1 MFLFIHSNDLLKPLF
16 SYKYAVPFFHSTQ
29 KLKIHQRALTLLH
42 VTSASLD
49 CLLLFCPLLGDSA
62 LRWVSSPLWL
72 FLADTDFLPGD
83 LLPLEPFPADLVLS
97 ERDSCLFLYIW
108 KKPKIYMNIKILL
121 YTVYSISIIF
131 LPGKLYKASWDLER
145 LKIQRN

>member
-1 MFLFIHSNDLLKPLF
+1 MQEVQIIRDGKGIGIVRGGEGDECGRGVLFFHKIIPCSCLDTTLISKRHYF
-16 SYKYAVPFFHSTQ
+16 SYKHAVLFFHSTQ
-29 KLKIHQRALTLLH
+29 KLIIHQRALTLLH

-83 LLPLEPFPADLVLS
+83 LLPLEPFPADLVLA
-97 ERDSCLFLYIW
+97 ERDSCLFLYI
-108 KKPKIYMNIKILL
+108 
-121 YTVYSISIIF
+121 
-131 LPGKLYKASWDLER
+131 
-145 LKIQRN
+145 